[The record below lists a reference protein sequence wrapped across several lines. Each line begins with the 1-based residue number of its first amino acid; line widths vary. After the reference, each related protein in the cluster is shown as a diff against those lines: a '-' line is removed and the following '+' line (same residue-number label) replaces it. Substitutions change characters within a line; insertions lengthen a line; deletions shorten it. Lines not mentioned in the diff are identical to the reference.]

1 MGGSGG
7 EAPLNQPSG
16 ALAKLPRLPSKMSGA
31 LRCHCAEESPG
42 RAAPERA
49 ALSAALSA
57 APAGG
62 ITGGGGAAER
72 AAAAASAWPTS
83 APYPAGS
90 CAHTPALLTFVLAAD
105 RAQVQ
110 ASLGRIS

>member
-1 MGGSGG
+1 MGESGG

-16 ALAKLPRLPSKMSGA
+16 SLAKLPRLPNKMSGA
-31 LRCHCAEESPG
+31 LRSHCAEGPPG
-42 RAAPERA
+42 RAAPERAAPERA

-90 CAHTPALLTFVLAAD
+90 CAHTPVLLTFVQ
-105 RAQVQ
+105 RQ
-110 ASLGRIS
+110 AELRRRPL

>member
-1 MGGSGG
+1 MGESGG

-16 ALAKLPRLPSKMSGA
+16 SLAKLPRLPNKMSGA
-31 LRCHCAEESPG
+31 LRSHCAEGPPR

-90 CAHTPALLTFVLAAD
+90 CAHTPVLLTFVQ
-105 RAQVQ
+105 RQ
-110 ASLGRIS
+110 AELRRRPL